1 MPTYKITRRGAVALV
16 CGMSLPRHVAA
27 QTPSMRVVGLLSTA
41 YASRQPGD
49 GFVAVRQGLAEQGFV
64 VGANVAFDLR
74 GAGGHVDRLPAIAA
88 DLVGRG
94 VAVLMTAGGYEAA
107 FAAKSA
113 TTTIPIVFTVGDDPA
128 ESGLV
133 PSLAHPGG
141 NVTGV
146 TLFSA
151 ELVERRVEILHEL
164 VPHATTIASLIGAT
178 PLSASKE
185 PTETTANHFGLKVIT
200 FQVDSDDDLE
210 PVFASATRSGAR
222 GLLVGAAQSF
232 WRRRA
237 QIVALASRYR
247 LPAIY
252 PWHEFAEIGGLVTYG
267 RDLDEAL
274 TQAGRYAGRIL
285 KGAFPGDLPVQLPTK
300 FRMVINLKTAKT
312 LGLTF
317 PPPLTTRADKVIY

>member
-1 MPTYKITRRGAVALV
+1 MAIYKIRRRDFVAIACSLSVTRRAVAQ
-16 CGMSLPRHVAA
+16 GRSAP
-27 QTPSMRVVGLLSTA
+27 VVGLIG
-41 YASRQPGD
+41 ASAVTRQPRD

-64 VGANVAFDLR
+64 VGVNVAFDLR
-74 GAGGHVDRLPAIAA
+74 GAEGHPDQLPAIAA

-94 VAVLMTAGGYEAA
+94 VAVLMTAGGNEAA

-113 TTTIPIVFTVGDDPA
+113 TATIPIVFAVTDDPA

-146 TLFSA
+146 SLFSA

-164 VPHATTIASLIGAT
+164 APNATTIASLIGAN
-178 PLSASKE
+178 PLPSWGKSI
-185 PTETTANHFGLKVIT
+185 ETAANNFRLNLIT

-210 PVFASATRSGAR
+210 PVFASAARSGAR
-222 GLLVGAAQSF
+222 GLLVSPAQSF
-232 WRRRA
+232 MRRRA

-252 PWHEFAEIGGLVTYG
+252 PWQEFAEMGGLVTYG
-267 RDLDEAL
+267 PDVYEAF

-285 KGAFPGDLPVQLPTK
+285 KGASPGDLPVEQPAK

-312 LGLTF
+312 LGLNL
-317 PPPLTTRADKVIY
+317 PKSLTARADKAIY